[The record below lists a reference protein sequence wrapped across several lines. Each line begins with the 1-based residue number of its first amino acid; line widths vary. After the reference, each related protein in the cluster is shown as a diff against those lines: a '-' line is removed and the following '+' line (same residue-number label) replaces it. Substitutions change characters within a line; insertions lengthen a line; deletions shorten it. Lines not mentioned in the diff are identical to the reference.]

1 MVTVLAASIGNVAP
15 TSAAAAGDDSLFGRE
30 FDVVVVD
37 TSTPVPEIRTE
48 QVTGAEYIAMVAD
61 GDPDTAV
68 ARQATYVPL
77 AADPVR
83 NLQWQLD
90 EIQVDSVWNDG
101 ITGAGITI
109 GIVDTGVVGDDM
121 NLVATT
127 DFTGGTPGKFEHGN
141 TVAAIAAA
149 TRDNGLGGTGVAPG
163 ASIVSAK
170 VCANGSCASDDI
182 ARGILWVVGQGAD
195 VINISLG
202 GPASA
207 AVAQV
212 IDYAVSEGVVVV
224 AAAGNSSCSTAY
236 TAGCD
241 PTVDNVAYPAA
252 FGNVVAV
259 TATNSAG
266 ASPYWTSK
274 GRRSTVAAPGESLWY
289 STNGLFGSNGS
300 GTSFS
305 SPVVAGIVA
314 LMREAEPTLDATQLQ
329 AALMLSS
336 VPSNV
341 ALIQPS
347 VRREWYYGA
356 GDVNAPAA
364 VAMASA
370 IADATL
376 PAPAV
381 ASGDQSLTV
390 SWPSVAGATSYTVT
404 SAPGT
409 TVVTA
414 GTSTTLSGLENGR
427 THAVSVAAT
436 TPGGTVR
443 LEPALGVPAAALATP
458 VIASTQGSN
467 SGQGRIYAWFTA
479 PPTNATVWAT
489 MNDTTLG
496 SSPLTESPA
505 ASGNWFASWPTPG
518 PVTNGGLQV
527 WFENTVGAT
536 SARAAATVSVTRVLR
551 QPAALQS
558 STVGG
563 VTTISWA
570 PSAVAGGTYSLDPAT
585 SYLVTVSGY
594 RKSIAAYDTRENLST
609 TGTSMQLTLH
619 PGVLYSVYVTA
630 AHAPTG
636 MYSDT
641 TSTTLVALPP
651 PSSALGN
658 PTVTPSGANV
668 IIGFDTDAAADAI
681 LLTSR
686 EQVPFVAGTPVTVG
700 GGRSQVT
707 VSLSTLNLTAG
718 EAARVCVAG
727 VEYFDG
733 TAYAQYGAWSTGV
746 SFLTGAG
753 AVSDNYPCTTDNPP
767 GTVPL
772 VTTTTTAPSTTT
784 TAPTATTSTTAAP
797 STTTPATTAPAT
809 TAPTTVPST
818 PSPTTTAVPTSRF
831 EPITPERLADTRD
844 AIAGSGFGGR
854 VLAGGMLRVP
864 IAGRGA
870 IAIDATAVS
879 ANITAVDAAGSGF
892 LTVWPCD
899 TERPVAASVNYTRG
913 SVDANA
919 VLVGLGGGA
928 LCVYSMAT
936 VDVVVDITGVFVGS
950 TRAFEPLTP
959 ARLIDTRDAGRR
971 LAPGSTIAVDVAGTS
986 GVPADATAVTLNVT
1000 AVDPGGAGYVT
1011 VWPCGSERPTT
1022 SNLNVTA
1029 GDTRPNLVTVKVGSG
1044 GRVCAY
1050 SLGAVDLV
1058 VDVNGWWGSAGRYAY
1073 TPVAPFRLADT
1084 RDTPGLTRLAEGA
1097 TLRVRATGVG
1107 GVPANAR
1114 AVAANITVVDPSAAG
1129 FVTVWPCNDRPLA
1142 STGNYRAGAVRPNAA
1157 AVAVSAE
1164 GDLCL
1169 FSLAATDVVIDLTG
1183 YWS

>member
-1 MVTVLAASIGNVAP
+1 MVAAVVLAASIGNVAP
-15 TSAAAAGDDSLFGRE
+15 TTAAAAGSGSLFGGE
-30 FDVVVVD
+30 FEVVVVD

-48 QVTGAEYIAMVAD
+48 QVNAAEYAAMVAD

-68 ARQATYVPL
+68 ARQTTYVPL

-83 NLQWQLD
+83 DLQWQLD
-90 EIQVDSVWNDG
+90 EIGVDSVWDDG

-121 NLVATT
+121 NLVAAT
-127 DFTGGTPGKFEHGN
+127 DFTGGAPGKFEHGN

-170 VCANGSCASDDI
+170 VCANGACASDDI

-195 VINISLG
+195 VVNISLG

-236 TAGCD
+236 TVGCN

-259 TATNSAG
+259 TATNSSG

-289 STNGLFGSNGS
+289 STNGLFGTNGS

-305 SPVVAGIVA
+305 APVVAGIVA
-314 LMREAEPTLDATQLQ
+314 LMREAEPTLDAAQLQ

-336 VPSNV
+336 VPSSV

-381 ASGDQSLTV
+381 TSGDQSLTL

-414 GTSTTLSGLENGR
+414 GTSTTLTGLENGR
-427 THAVSVAAT
+427 THAVSVTAA

-458 VIASTQGSN
+458 VIASTQSST

-479 PPTNATVWAT
+479 PPSNVTVSATI
-489 MNDTTLG
+489 NGTTLG
-496 SSPLTESPA
+496 SSPLTESPPS
-505 ASGNWFASWPTPG
+505 SGNWFASWPTQG
-518 PVTNGGLQV
+518 LVTNGTLEV

-536 SARAAATVSVTRVLR
+536 SARTSTTVSVTRTLL
-551 QPAALQS
+551 QPAAVQS

-570 PSAVAGGTYSLDPAT
+570 PSAVRGGTYDLAPAT

-594 RKSIAAYDTRENLST
+594 RTSIAAYDTRDNLST
-609 TGTSMQLTLH
+609 TSTSMQLTLH

-630 AHAPTG
+630 VHSPTG

-651 PSSALGN
+651 PLEALGN
-658 PTVTPSGANV
+658 PTVTPSGANL

-686 EQVPFVAGTPVTVG
+686 EQVPFVAGTPVSVG

-707 VSLSTLNLTAG
+707 VSLSTLDLTAG

-733 TAYAQYGAWSTGV
+733 TNYAQYGTWSTGV
-746 SFLTGAG
+746 SFVTGVG

-772 VTTTTTAPSTTT
+772 VTTTTTP
-784 TAPTATTSTTAAP
+784 PPTTAAP
-797 STTTPATTAPAT
+797 TTTTPATTAPAP
-809 TAPTTVPST
+809 AT
-818 PSPTTTAVPTSRF
+818 PAPTTTAVPTSRF

-844 AIAGSGFGGR
+844 ALAGSGLGGR
-854 VLAGGMLRVP
+854 VLAGGTLRVP

-870 IAIDATAVS
+870 IAADATAVS
-879 ANITAVDAAGSGF
+879 ANITAVDATSSGF

-928 LCVYSMAT
+928 LCIYSMAT

-971 LAPGSTIAVDVAGTS
+971 LAPGGTMAVDVAGTN
-986 GVPADATAVTLNVT
+986 GVPTDATAVTLNVT
-1000 AVDPGGAGYVT
+1000 AVDPGSAGYVT

-1029 GDTRPNLVTVKVGSG
+1029 GDTRPNLVTVKVGTG

-1084 RDTPGLTRLAEGA
+1084 RETPGLTRLAAGA

-1107 GVPANAR
+1107 GVPGAAR

-1129 FVTVWPCNDRPLA
+1129 FVTVWPCNERPLA

-1157 AVAVSAE
+1157 AVAVSPE

>member
-1 MVTVLAASIGNVAP
+1 MVAAAVLAASIGNVAP
-15 TSAAAAGDDSLFGRE
+15 TTAAAAGADSMFGHE
-30 FDVVVVD
+30 IDVVVVD

-48 QVTGAEYIAMVAD
+48 RVTGAEYIAMAAD

-68 ARQATYVPL
+68 APQTVYVPL

-90 EIQVDSVWNDG
+90 EIQVDDVWDDG
-101 ITGAGITI
+101 ITGDGITI

-121 NLVATT
+121 NLVAAT
-127 DFTGGTPGKFEHGN
+127 DFTGGAPGKFEHGN

-149 TRDNGLGGTGVAPG
+149 TRDNGLGGIGVAPG

-170 VCANGSCASDDI
+170 VCADGSCASDDI
-182 ARGILWVVGQGAD
+182 ARGILWVIGQGAT
-195 VINISLG
+195 VVNISLG
-202 GPASA
+202 GPPSA

-212 IDYAVSEGVVVV
+212 IDYAISEGVVVV

-236 TAGCD
+236 TVGCD

-259 TATNSAG
+259 TATNSSG

-274 GRRSTVAAPGESLWY
+274 GRRTTVAAPGESLWY

-300 GTSFS
+300 GTSFA

-347 VRREWYYGA
+347 LRREWYYGA

-376 PAPAV
+376 PAPSV

-414 GTSTTLSGLENGR
+414 GTSTTLTGLENGR
-427 THAVSVAAT
+427 THAVSVTAT
-436 TPGGTVR
+436 TPGGTV
-443 LEPALGVPAAALATP
+443 LLDPTLAVPAAPLATP
-458 VIASTQGSN
+458 VIASTQSST

-479 PPTNATVWAT
+479 PPSNVTASASLYG
-489 MNDTTLG
+489 TTLG
-496 SSPLTESPA
+496 SSPLTESPPS
-505 ASGNWFASWPTPG
+505 SGNWFASWPFPG
-518 PVTNGGLQV
+518 LVTNGTLEV
-527 WFENTVGAT
+527 WFENTIGAT
-536 SARAAATVSVTRVLR
+536 SARASTTVSVTRFLH
-551 QPAALQS
+551 QPGMVQS
-558 STVGG
+558 STTGG

-570 PSAVAGGTYSLDPAT
+570 PTHVRGGTYDLDPAT

-594 RKSIAAYDTRENLST
+594 RTSIAAYDTRDNLSAT
-609 TGTSMQLTLH
+609 STSMQLTLH

-651 PSSALGN
+651 PLGALGN
-658 PTVTPSGANV
+658 PTITPSGANV
-668 IIGFDTDAAADAI
+668 VIGFDTDAAADAV

-686 EQVPFVAGTPVTVG
+686 EQVPFVAGTPVSVG

-733 TAYAQYGAWSTGV
+733 TSYAQFGAWSTGV
-746 SFLTGAG
+746 SFVTGAG
-753 AVSDNYPCTTDNPP
+753 AASDNYPCTTDNPP

-772 VTTTTTAPSTTT
+772 VTTTT
-784 TAPTATTSTTAAP
+784 AAP
-797 STTTPATTAPAT
+797 STTAPTTTAPATTAPAT
-809 TAPTTVPST
+809 TTTAPAT

-831 EPITPERLADTRD
+831 DPITPERLADTREGL
-844 AIAGSGFGGR
+844 AGSGLGGR
-854 VLAGGMLRVP
+854 VLAGGTLRVP

-870 IAIDATAVS
+870 IAAAATAVS
-879 ANITAVDAAGSGF
+879 ANITAVDAASSGF

-928 LCVYSMAT
+928 LCIYSMAT
-936 VDVVVDITGVFVGS
+936 ADVVVDITGVFVGS

-971 LAPGSTIAVDVAGTS
+971 LAPGGTIEVDVAGTN
-986 GVPADATAVTLNVT
+986 GVPIDATAVTLNVT
-1000 AVDPGGAGYVT
+1000 AVDPASAGYVT

-1029 GDTRPNLVTVKVGSG
+1029 GDTRPNLVTVKVGTG

-1058 VDVNGWWGSAGRYAY
+1058 VDVNGWWGDAGRYAY

-1084 RDTPGLTRLAEGA
+1084 RDTPGLTRLGA
-1097 TLRVRATGVG
+1097 GDTLRVRAAGVG
-1107 GVPANAR
+1107 AVPAGAR

-1129 FVTVWPCNDRPLA
+1129 FVTVWPCNERPLA

-1169 FSLAATDVVIDLTG
+1169 FSLAATDVVIDVTG